1 MSLLKQIDIDQVKS
15 KLTDDLSQLGKIY
28 KSKRNANL
36 TLSVDHN
43 LVDGYL
49 KEGWEIQKELKTKT
63 RLIKPKSHSKKFE
76 DDVWC
81 QLYELGYRYL
91 NYDDSFKLPYGK
103 EPEDLKQIDVIAIDK
118 ETVILIE
125 CKSSEKPRK
134 STSLKTEFEGLEKRL
149 DGFRKSID
157 QIFGRGLKVKY
168 IYATRKIRIDEESIE
183 IGRLLKT
190 NSYYYNDNTFGYINS
205 LIKNYKDAAHY
216 QFLGMLYK
224 DQLISS
230 EKIEVPA
237 IEGTMGKKTYFM
249 FSLEPH
255 ILLKMGFV
263 LHRTRANESEMPT
276 YQRLLV
282 PNRLKDITKFI
293 NEGGYFPNSVI
304 VNFTERKHKIHF
316 EGSSRS
322 GDSRSRYGMLK
333 IPNAYA
339 IAYIIDGQHRLYGYA
354 NSDFKLSNTI
364 PVVAFSKLDS
374 TEQLEIFM
382 DINEN
387 QKAVSADLRL
397 TLEEDLY
404 WDSDRADSRIKA
416 LRSAIINELSNS
428 VNAPLYNKVSIGE
441 DKGMLSSKPIAT
453 ALLKSGLLPSARGNK
468 YNAETSQAC
477 LYDIHNHSHGVEMR
491 RAKKNVVQFLNLC
504 YSYIEEE
511 YPDIFEREQYFIL
524 SNRGSYAFINL
535 IGSLNYYETVETK
548 NLNLKSTPAERFGT
562 LKPYFDILINGLR
575 NLPEGEED
583 QLLSKYG
590 TGADVLWFRTFQ
602 TIINNSV
609 HDYEPPALIDWKE
622 RQDKDLQDRGR
633 EFVIEI
639 EKYMKH
645 TVLGKTHQLFGD
657 NWELEINSI
666 KRECLKRA
674 EEENEKNY
682 KEGLK
687 NTNNHWTEMFHINDY
702 KSIILKYWTKKD
714 ETDPAFKTFEEE
726 FSFDIGTGFN
736 SKSEKTKWISHF
748 NSLRNLS
755 AHEGTKEKGLNREEV
770 QFLENLFDS
779 IVVKQ
784 NS

>member
-1 MSLLKQIDIDQVKS
+1 MSLLKQIDIDHVKS

-28 KSKRNANL
+28 KSKKNANL
-36 TLSVDHN
+36 ILSVDHN
-43 LVDGYL
+43 LVEDYL
-49 KEGWEIQKELKTKT
+49 SEGWEVQSELKTKT
-63 RLIKPKSHSKKFE
+63 KLIKPKSHSKKFE

-81 QLYELGYRYL
+81 QLYELGYRFL
-91 NYDDSFKLPYGK
+91 NYDDNFKLPYGK
-103 EPEDLKQIDVIAIDK
+103 DSEDLKQIDVIAIDK

-168 IYATRKIRIDEESIE
+168 IYATRKIRIDEDSVE

-190 NSYYYNDNTFGYINS
+190 NSFYYNDNTFDYINS

-216 QFLGMLYK
+216 QFLGMIYK
-224 DQLISS
+224 DQLINS

-237 IEGTMGKKTYFM
+237 IEGTMGKKTYYM

-282 PNRLKDITKFI
+282 PKRLKGITKFI
-293 NEGGYFPNSVI
+293 NDGGYFPNSII

-322 GDSRSRYGMLK
+322 GDSRSRFGMLK

-354 NSDFKLSNTI
+354 NSEFKLSNTI

-387 QKAVSADLRL
+387 QKAVSSDLRL

-404 WDSDRADSRIKA
+404 WESDRADSRIKA
-416 LRSAIINELSNS
+416 LRSAIINDLSNS

-453 ALLKSGLLPSARGNK
+453 ALIKSGLLPSARGNK
-468 YNAETSQAC
+468 YDPDVSKAC
-477 LYDIHNHSHGVEMR
+477 LYDIHNQSHGVEMR
-491 RAKKNVVQFLNLC
+491 RAKKSVVQLLNFC
-504 YSYIEEE
+504 YSYIEEQ
-511 YPDIFEREQYFIL
+511 YPDVFDRDQYFIL

-535 IGSLNYYETVETK
+535 IGSLNYFETVVTG
-548 NLNLKSTPAERFGT
+548 NLNIKSSPSDRFDKLKN
-562 LKPYFDILINGLR
+562 YFDILIAGLKS
-575 NLPEGEED
+575 LPDSEEE
-583 QLLSKYG
+583 QLLHKYG

-602 TIINNSV
+602 SIINNTIP
-609 HDYEPPALIDWKE
+609 DYEPPALIDWKE
-622 RQDKDLQDRGR
+622 RQDESLQEQGR
-633 EFVIEI
+633 KYGVEV
-639 EKYMKH
+639 EKFMKSK
-645 TVLGKTHQLFGD
+645 VLQNLQSLFNE
-657 NWELEINSI
+657 NWELEINAI
-666 KRECLKRA
+666 KRKCQDEA
-674 EEENEKNY
+674 EKERERFY
-682 KEGLK
+682 KEFK
-687 NTNNHWTEMFHINDY
+687 KQKDVHWTEMFSIMDY
-702 KSIILKYWTKKD
+702 KTIIEKYWTKENPD
-714 ETDPAFKTFEEE
+714 EPEFE
-726 FSFDIGTGFN
+726 SFREVFTIDIGFSG
-736 SKSEKTKWISHF
+736 KGKDTKWISLF
-748 NSLRNLS
+748 NSYRNTW
-755 AHEGTKEKGLNREEV
+755 AHEGSKDKGLNKEEV
-770 QFLENLFDS
+770 QFLKKIHNELRLTE
-779 IVVKQ
+779 IA
-784 NS
+784 

>member
-1 MSLLKQIDIDQVKS
+1 MSLLKQIDIDHVKS
-15 KLTDDLSQLGKIY
+15 KLTDDMSQLGKIY
-28 KSKRNANL
+28 KSKKNINM

-43 LVDGYL
+43 LVEDYL
-49 KEGWEIQKELKTKT
+49 KEGWDVQIELKTKT
-63 RLIKPKSHSKKFE
+63 RLIKHKSHSKKFE

-91 NYDDSFKLPYGK
+91 NYDDNFKLPYGK

-118 ETVILIE
+118 DTVILIE

-134 STSLKTEFEGLEKRL
+134 SSSLKTEFEGLEKRL

-168 IYATRKIRIDEESIE
+168 IYATRKIRIDEDSVE
-183 IGRLLKT
+183 IGRLLKS
-190 NSYYYNDNTFGYINS
+190 NSFYFNDNTYDYINS

-237 IEGTMGKKTYFM
+237 IEGTMGKKTYYM

-255 ILLKMGFV
+255 TLLKMGFV

-282 PNRLKDITKFI
+282 PKRLKGITKFI
-293 NEGGYFPNSVI
+293 NEGGYFPNSII
-304 VNFTERKHKIHF
+304 VNFTERKHKIQF

-322 GDSRSRYGMLK
+322 SDSRSRFGMLK

-397 TLEEDLY
+397 TLEEDLF
-404 WDSDRADSRIKA
+404 WESDRADSRIKA
-416 LRSAIINELSNS
+416 LRSAIINDLSNS
-428 VNAPLYNKVSIGE
+428 VNAPLYNRVSIGE
-441 DKGMLSSKPIAT
+441 DKGTLSSKPIAT
-453 ALLKSGLLPSARGNK
+453 ALLKSGLLPFARGNK
-468 YNAETSQAC
+468 YDPELSIAS
-477 LYDIHNHSHGVEMR
+477 LYDIHNHSHSNEMR
-491 RAKKNVVQFLNLC
+491 KVKKNVVQFLNLC

-511 YPDIFEREQYFIL
+511 YPEVFERDQYFIL

-548 NLNLKSTPAERFGT
+548 KLSLRSTPHERFDRLKS
-562 LKPYFDILINGLR
+562 YFDILIDGIQ
-575 NLPEGEED
+575 NLSSAEEK
-583 QLLSKYG
+583 QLLEKYG

-602 TIINNSV
+602 SIINKKIS
-609 HDYEPPALIDWKE
+609 DYEPSALVDWKE
-622 RQDKDLQDRGR
+622 RQDVSIQEKGR
-633 EFVIEI
+633 KWGVEI
-639 EKYMKH
+639 EKYMK
-645 TVLGKTHQLFGD
+645 TRILNNLQLLFD
-657 NWELEINSI
+657 ENWELEINAI
-666 KRECLKRA
+666 KRKCQDEA
-674 EEENEKNY
+674 EKERERFY
-682 KEGLK
+682 KEFK
-687 NTNNHWTEMFHINDY
+687 KQKEVHWTEMFTIMDY
-702 KSIILKYWTKKD
+702 KTIIEKYWTKD
-714 ETDPAFKTFEEE
+714 IPGDPTFKPFRDV
-726 FSFDIGTGFN
+726 FAIDIGYTG
-736 SKSEKTKWISHF
+736 KGKDTKWISLF
-748 NSLRNLS
+748 NSYRNTW
-755 AHEGTKEKGLNREEV
+755 AHEGSKDKGLNKEEV
-770 QFLENLFDS
+770 GFLEMIHSKLCM
-779 IVVKQ
+779 K
-784 NS
+784 